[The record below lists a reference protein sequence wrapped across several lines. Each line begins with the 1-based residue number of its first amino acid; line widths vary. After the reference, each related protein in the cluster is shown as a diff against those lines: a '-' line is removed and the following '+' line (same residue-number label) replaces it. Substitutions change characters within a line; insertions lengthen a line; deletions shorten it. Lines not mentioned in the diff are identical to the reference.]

1 MGAPLKKG
9 GYRILKT
16 YESTEA
22 GQNKKKLRAEKSLQ
36 RIGLILSDPESRIPV
51 AMQKS
56 LLANVNDIMEVVDD
70 LARKYSMLMRRFQ
83 ETKYEVDYAKKRVGV
98 DHLTNLP
105 LGTPFDQVAASYL
118 WELRKIPDRF
128 SAVWF
133 LDVAKF
139 GYLNKEI
146 LGHRAGNKVL
156 KQIAKLIREHIR
168 SERPD
173 DVSDLHARY
182 GGDEFIALIPNLPK
196 NEIDAISARLKEAID
211 QYPWDKEI
219 RPRKSTK
226 TVLSIRAYIGV
237 GYCSHEDLI
246 SISNSIQE
254 QERRRAAQTKL
265 FFERVVTPLINC
277 ADAEMTFVKAR
288 GNGTGF
294 SARRCTFTLSD
305 EKPFT
310 P

>member
-1 MGAPLKKG
+1 MGATLKKG
-9 GYRILKT
+9 GYCTLKT
-16 YESTEA
+16 NGSTEA
-22 GQNKKKLRAEKSLQ
+22 GQNKEKLRAEKSLQ

-56 LLANVNDIMEVVDD
+56 LLANVHDIMEVVDD
-70 LARKYSMLMRRFQ
+70 FARKYGMLMRRFQ
-83 ETKYEVDYAKKRVGV
+83 ETKYEVDYTKKSLGL
-98 DHLTNLP
+98 DHLTKLR
-105 LGTPFDQVAASYL
+105 LGTPFNNEVASYL
-118 WELRKIPDRF
+118 WDLRKIPDRL

-133 LDVAKF
+133 LDIAKF
-139 GYLNKEI
+139 GYLNKEV
-146 LGHRAGNKVL
+146 LGQLAGNKVL
-156 KQIAKLIREHIR
+156 KQIARLIQENIR

-173 DVSDLHARY
+173 DVNDLYGRF

-196 NEIDAISARLKEAID
+196 SEIDVISTRLKEAIA

-219 RPRKSTK
+219 QPRKSPK
-226 TVLSIRAYIGV
+226 TPLAIHAYIGV

-246 SISNSIQE
+246 SIINKIQE
-254 QERRRAAQTKL
+254 TERRKSAQTKI
-265 FFERVVTPLINC
+265 FIKHVVVPLINC

-294 SARRCTFTLSD
+294 SSRRCTFTLD